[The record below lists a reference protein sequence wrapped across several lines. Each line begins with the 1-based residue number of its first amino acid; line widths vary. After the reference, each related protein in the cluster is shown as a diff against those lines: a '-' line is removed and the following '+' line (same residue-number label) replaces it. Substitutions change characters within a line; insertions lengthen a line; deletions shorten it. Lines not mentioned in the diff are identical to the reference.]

1 MIVEIAKANSFYIQ
15 VRWGMDRKQKEALV
29 LALAE
34 KGKTYR
40 EITKEA
46 GVSPNKIKAILNKA
60 GLDQT
65 TSISSRIFEL
75 YSQDKT
81 PLDVAITLGLKSEEA
96 LRYHQ
101 EYFML
106 LGCTEFTKVYLQ
118 IKDNPWAYVNLVK
131 LALNS
136 RMSDNEVEE
145 LLKIANGHL
154 PRVTLEYDRLKA
166 ELNSLEDEKTN
177 STEDY
182 HRLCNEISGMET
194 TVDQLQL
201 TIKESKDEKAKLE
214 LHKIKLQNFV
224 KNFQDNNI
232 EYNKVKQAIEGEVEY
247 VLTDRRRLLRMAIQS
262 VIELLRL
269 DPQKFHSYYY
279 NQSTIQPENE
289 EEPILVEAEKLYR
302 KTLENITNKVVI
314 NLNENNL
321 SISSFAQKELLEQNS
336 DDMLMPSDYLHAKE
350 ERTLSDPEDR
360 EIERN
365 SFKERPDLLVK
376 FYPYRRQAWHPN
388 FDTVV

>member
-1 MIVEIAKANSFYIQ
+1 
-15 VRWGMDRKQKEALV
+15 MDRKQKEALV
-29 LALAE
+29 IALSE

-46 GVSPNKIKAILNKA
+46 GVSPNTIKAVLNKA

-65 TSISSRIFEL
+65 TSISSRVFEL
-75 YSQDKT
+75 YSQDKS
-81 PLDVAITLGLKSEEA
+81 PLEVAITLGLKSEET

-136 RMSDNEVEE
+136 GMGDGEVIE

-154 PRVTLEYDRLKA
+154 PRVRLENDRLKG
-166 ELNSLEDEKTN
+166 ELNSLEEEKSN

-182 HRLCNEISGMET
+182 HRLCNEISGMKT

-201 TIKESKDEKAKLE
+201 TIRESKDENAKLD
-214 LHKIKLQNFV
+214 LQKIRLQNFV
-224 KNFQDNNI
+224 KDFRDNNI
-232 EYNKVKQAIEGEVEY
+232 EYNKVKQTIDEDVES
-247 VLTDRRRLLRMAIQS
+247 VLGDRRQLLRMAIQS

-269 DPQKFHSYYY
+269 DSQKFHAFYY
-279 NQSTIQPENE
+279 NQSTIQPENN
-289 EEPILVEAEKLYR
+289 EEPILVEAERLYE
-302 KTLENITNKVVI
+302 KMLENFTNKVVKS
-314 NLNENNL
+314 L
-321 SISSFAQKELLEQNS
+321 SDNISYQSEFAQK
-336 DDMLMPSDYLHAKE
+336 AII
-350 ERTLSDPEDR
+350 RTES
-360 EIERN
+360 
-365 SFKERPDLLVK
+365 
-376 FYPYRRQAWHPN
+376 
-388 FDTVV
+388 